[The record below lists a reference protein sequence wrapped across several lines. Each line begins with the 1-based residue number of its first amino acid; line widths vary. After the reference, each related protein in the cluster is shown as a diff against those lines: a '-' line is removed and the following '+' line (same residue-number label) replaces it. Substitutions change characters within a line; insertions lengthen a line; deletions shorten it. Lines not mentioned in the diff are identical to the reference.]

1 MYLIRINIILLMIVL
16 SSSLKG
22 QEMNCQVQVIAP
34 TLQSSPANSEIMQ
47 ELQATVFE
55 FINGTKWTNEVFQ
68 DEERIECSILININS
83 KTGSDQFRASI
94 QVSSS
99 RPVYGSSF
107 KSRLLNYNDNSLTFQ
122 YQRGGSLVFTPD
134 RHQNNLADVLAFY
147 VYMVIGYDYDSF
159 SLKGGT
165 PYFDKAQQIVSNCQN
180 APESGW
186 KPQEGT
192 KNRYWLVVNH
202 VQNLFDPLRV
212 CFYEYHRQGFD
223 LLYSKRDEA
232 IEKVTN
238 AIQLLETIHKTRPN
252 SFNVQMFFTAKAD
265 EITALYKG
273 APPDVKNT
281 VFNTLVKLDPGNIS
295 RYNKMKQGK

>member
-1 MYLIRINIILLMIVL
+1 MYLVKVNILLLVIFFSTVL
-16 SSSLKG
+16 RG

-34 TLQSSPANSEIMQ
+34 TLQSSPANTEIIQ
-47 ELQATVFE
+47 ELQSAVYE
-55 FINGTKWTNEVFQ
+55 FINSTKWTNDVYQ
-68 DEERIECSILININS
+68 DEERIECSILIKINS
-83 KTGSDQFRASI
+83 KTGSDQFKASI

-99 RPVYGSSF
+99 RPVFGSSF
-107 KSRLLNYNDNSLTFQ
+107 KSRLLNYNDNSLDFQ
-122 YQRGGSLVFTPD
+122 YQRGASLVFTPD

-180 APESGW
+180 APEAGW

-192 KNRYWLVVNH
+192 KNRYWMVVNH
-202 VQNLFDPLRV
+202 VQSLFDPLRV
-212 CFYEYHRQGFD
+212 CFYDYHRLGFD

-232 IEKVTN
+232 LEKVTA
-238 AIQLLETIHKTRPN
+238 AIMLLETIHKTRPN
-252 SFNVQMFFTAKAD
+252 SFNVQLFFTAKAD
-265 EITALYKG
+265 EITALYKD
-273 APPDVKNT
+273 APADVKNK
-281 VFNTLVKLDPGNIS
+281 VFNSLVKLDPGNIS

>member
-1 MYLIRINIILLMIVL
+1 MHFFRINIILLMIAL

-47 ELQATVFE
+47 ELQAMVFE

-83 KTGSDQFRASI
+83 KTGSDEFAASI

-180 APESGW
+180 APEAGW
-186 KPQEGT
+186 KPQEGA

-232 IEKVTN
+232 IEKVTKS
-238 AIQLLETIHKTRPN
+238 IQLLETIHKTRPN

-273 APPDVKNT
+273 SPADVKNT

>member
-1 MYLIRINIILLMIVL
+1 MHFFRINIILLMIAL

-47 ELQATVFE
+47 ELQAMVFE

-232 IEKVTN
+232 IKKVAAGIMKRGN
-238 AIQLLETIHKTRPN
+238 A
-252 SFNVQMFFTAKAD
+252 VQVIIGPHVEFVATELK
-265 EITALYKG
+265 K
-273 APPDVKNT
+273 
-281 VFNTLVKLDPGNIS
+281 LV
-295 RYNKMKQGK
+295 